1 LFNNIKKAREH
12 FRAFSVL
19 IKKFIMKTFYTLLL
33 LFFTSLGIFAQ
44 QAQDTSYWKVSGQA
58 SVNISQISFSNWI
71 GGGKNSV
78 SGVGLFDVNA
88 VYQKDKI
95 QWDNTLK
102 TGYGLL
108 KEEDDQVV
116 KTDDKLELNSK
127 LGVQLKNEHWLY
139 STYANFLT
147 QFANG
152 YKYPNTTDKI
162 STFFAPAYFTV
173 ATGLD
178 FQPSENFSLFF
189 TPVSGKF
196 TFVTDEE
203 LSDAGSFGM
212 EPGKKARA
220 EMGAILK
227 SEFKTP
233 VLENVDLATTLTLF
247 SNYFNNPQNI
257 DVNWDIALNMK
268 INDFLSANLLTN
280 LVYDHDILIPIDE
293 EGNTGRRVQLK
304 QLFGVGLSYKF

>member
-1 LFNNIKKAREH
+1 MKKIQTI
-12 FRAFSVL
+12 V
-19 IKKFIMKTFYTLLL
+19 I
-33 LFFTSLGIFAQ
+33 LFFAFLSVIAQ
-44 QAQDTSYWKVSGQA
+44 EAQDTSYWKVTGQA
-58 SVNISQISFSNWI
+58 SLNLSQISFSNWI
-71 GGGKNSV
+71 GGGRSSV
-78 SGVGLFDVNA
+78 SGVGLFDLNA
-88 VYQKDKI
+88 IYQRDKI
-95 QWDNTLK
+95 QWNNTLK

-116 KTDDKLELNSK
+116 KTDDKLEQNSK
-127 LGVQLKNEHWLY
+127 LGVQLKNEHLLY
-139 STYANFLT
+139 SSYVNFLT

-162 STFFAPAYFTV
+162 SALFAPAYLTL

-178 FQPSENFSLFF
+178 YQPSENFSLFF
-189 TPVSGKF
+189 TPLSGKF

-203 LSDAGSFGM
+203 LSAAGAFGV

-220 EMGAILK
+220 EMGATVK
-227 SEFKTP
+227 TEFKTP
-233 VLENVDLATTLTLF
+233 VVKNVDLATGLTLF

-257 DVNWDIALNMK
+257 DVNWDVALNMK

-280 LVYDHDILIPIDE
+280 LIYDHDILIPVDD
-293 EGNTGRRVQLK
+293 EGNTGRRIQLK

>member
-1 LFNNIKKAREH
+1 MVEKAREL
-12 FRAFSVL
+12 FRAFFVV
-19 IKKFIMKTFYTLLL
+19 IKKLFIMKTFKIIVLL
-33 LFFTSLGIFAQ
+33 IFVFSGVVAQ
-44 QAQDTSYWKVSGQA
+44 EAQDTSYWKVTGQA
-58 SVNISQISFSNWI
+58 SVNLSQISFSNWV

-78 SGVGLFDVNA
+78 SGVGLFDLNA
-88 VYQKDKI
+88 IYQKDKL
-95 QWDNTLK
+95 QWNNTLK

-108 KEEDDQVV
+108 KEEEDQVV

-127 LGVQLKNEHWLY
+127 LGVQLKEHLLY
-139 STYANFLT
+139 SSYVNFLT

-162 STFFAPAYFTV
+162 STLFAPAYLTL

-178 FQPSENFSLFF
+178 YQPSENFSLFF
-189 TPVSGKF
+189 TPLSGKF
-196 TFVTDEE
+196 TFVTDDD
-203 LSDAGSFGM
+203 LSAAGAFGVD
-212 EPGKKARA
+212 PGKKARA
-220 EMGAILK
+220 EMGATVK

-233 VLENVDLATTLTLF
+233 VVKNVDLSTTLTLF

-280 LVYDHDILIPIDE
+280 LVYDHDILIPIDN

-304 QLFGVGLSYKF
+304 QLFGVGFSYKF